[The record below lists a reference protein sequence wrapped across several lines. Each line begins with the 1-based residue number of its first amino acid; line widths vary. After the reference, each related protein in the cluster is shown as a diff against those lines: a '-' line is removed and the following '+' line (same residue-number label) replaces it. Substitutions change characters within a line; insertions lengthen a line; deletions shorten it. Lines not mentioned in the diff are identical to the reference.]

1 MNLRRQSILNVKN
14 CSLCQKKLQ
23 QKHKL
28 NCNDNISSNINNSNS
43 NSNDDGGGNQPK
55 KNVLLFDL
63 KIQICVYCQ

>member
-14 CSLCQKKLQ
+14 CSLCKKKLQ

-28 NCNDNISSNINNSNS
+28 NGNDIISSNINNSNS
-43 NSNDDGGGNQPK
+43 NSNDDGGNQPK
-55 KNVLLFDL
+55 KNVSLFDL